1 MHRKVKAI
9 LIVLIIILV
18 LPGLFARVETIKLSM
33 RATVPVKT
41 YRTDTELTIDRGGNL
56 VDAFLID
63 GEGFTQRVYER
74 IRLEESSEYVLK
86 LLYCC

>member
-1 MHRKVKAI
+1 MHRRVKAI
-9 LIVLIIILV
+9 LIVLIIMLII
-18 LPGLFARVETIKLSM
+18 PGLFAKVETIKLSM

-41 YRTDTELTIDRGGNL
+41 YRTDTELTIDRGGNQ

-63 GEGFTQRVYER
+63 GYGVTQRVYDR
-74 IRLEESSEYVLK
+74 IRLDESSEYVLK

>member
-18 LPGLFARVETIKLSM
+18 LPGLFARVETTKLSM